1 MCGHNHTAALQP
13 RSEHSCC
20 AGNGKHQGAPAPA
33 EGRHVAVTEQPSGLS
48 YWRRL
53 LRKMWTPDREPA
65 SRRA

>member
-1 MCGHNHTAALQP
+1 MCGHHHPAASQP

-20 AGNGKHQGAPAPA
+20 AGNAKRQGAAPA
-33 EGRHVAVTEQPSGLS
+33 EGRPVAVTKQPSGLS

-53 LRKMWTPDREPA
+53 LRKIWAPDREPA